1 MRLRRLNVIQLY
13 ERMSYGAFLLLSM
26 LPLRASAALNPALP
40 PPQPLGDCV
49 QVEGSVH
56 CPLPTFKL
64 LVDGLSTYRAELKIC
79 TLQNEQLRLDLNAC
93 NAKVAELSAQLPCPV
108 PPAPPAPGRFIGGY
122 ALGILSAVA
131 IASAVGFPLPA
142 PVRMG
147 LGLGGM
153 AGIGFGMVLV
163 LP

>member
-1 MRLRRLNVIQLY
+1 MRLRRLNVIRLN
-13 ERMSYGAFLLLSM
+13 ERMSYGAFLLMSV
-26 LPLRASAALNPALP
+26 LPLKVSAALNPALP

-49 QVEGSVH
+49 QQGSDVR
-56 CPLPTFKL
+56 CPLGTFRL
-64 LVDGLSTYRAELKIC
+64 LLDGLATYRADLKIC
-79 TLQNEQLRLDLNAC
+79 TLRGEQLQSDLNAC
-93 NAKVAELSAQLPCPV
+93 NAKVAEQSALLPCPV
-108 PPAPPAPGRFIGGY
+108 PPPPPDATRFAGGY

-153 AGIGFGMVLV
+153 AGLGFGMVLV